1 MTRSLICSDS
11 HGAARRMGELVALE
25 KPDLL
30 LFLGDGDMDLEKVR
44 KLYPDLKTQAVRGN
58 CDRATDAPLVR
69 VLKLEGRTLYLSHG
83 HEHNVKYDKALL
95 RLRYAAAERGAN
107 AALFGHTHQQRLE
120 DENGFLTLNPGSLK
134 NGKYAVMV
142 VDGESVTAELKTV
155 SE

>member
-1 MTRSLICSDS
+1 M
-11 HGAARRMGELVALE
+11 
-25 KPDLL
+25 
-30 LFLGDGDMDLEKVR
+30 
-44 KLYPDLKTQAVRGN
+44 
-58 CDRATDAPLVR
+58 R

-142 VDGESVTAELKTV
+142 GDGESVTAELKTV